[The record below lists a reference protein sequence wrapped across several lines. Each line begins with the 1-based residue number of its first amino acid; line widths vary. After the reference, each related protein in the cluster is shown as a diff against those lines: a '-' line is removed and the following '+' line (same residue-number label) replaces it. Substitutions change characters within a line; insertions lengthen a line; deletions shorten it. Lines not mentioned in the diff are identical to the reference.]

1 MRNIQV
7 QAIGVA
13 VESSNRLLHVRHW
26 CKRSI
31 FAIGFMASLMT
42 CSVPAVAGAPDGC
55 KGGRADML
63 RAFDKVYREF
73 EGFLLKY
80 YPPGGDPGGLRDFLS
95 RPENY
100 DIKISSKSD
109 RYLIRFLPSSA
120 WSGTIKGGGASY
132 TIRKCTLL
140 IEGAEPMM

>member
-1 MRNIQV
+1 
-7 QAIGVA
+7 
-13 VESSNRLLHVRHW
+13 
-26 CKRSI
+26 
-31 FAIGFMASLMT
+31 
-42 CSVPAVAGAPDGC
+42 
-55 KGGRADML
+55 ML